1 MRIHPLLPLFLL
13 TACAGSNVTSMGK
26 TGGAAPPLIISTDL
40 VGNTGN
46 PIGTASVRQEP
57 EGTRVL
63 ATITGLPPGTYA
75 LHLHAVGRCE
85 TPDFITAGGHFN
97 PAMKQH
103 GSLNP
108 MGEHAGDLPN
118 IEIGAD
124 RKGSFDAL
132 RPGLRL
138 VDGTSPL
145 IDIDGAAIV
154 LHAGPDDYKTDPAG
168 NAGARIACGVLA
180 HGRQRFD
187 PGQTK

>member
-1 MRIHPLLPLFLL
+1 MRLHPLLPLLAL
-13 TACAGSNVTSMGK
+13 TACATGNVTSMGK
-26 TGGAAPPLIISTDL
+26 TGGAAPPLIITTDL
-40 VGNTGN
+40 IGSTGA
-46 PIGTASVRQEP
+46 PIGTATVRQEA

-63 ATITGLPPGTYA
+63 AMVSGLPPGNYA

-85 TPDFITAGGHFN
+85 APDFTSAGGHFN

-103 GSLNP
+103 GHLNP

-118 IEIGAD
+118 LEVTAD
-124 RKGSFDAL
+124 RQGRVDVL

-138 VDGTSPL
+138 ADGDAPL

-154 LHAGPDDYKTDPAG
+154 LHAAPDDYRTDPTG

-187 PGQTK
+187 PK